1 METANCPK
9 RLRRGFHRVPTDRA
23 VHMKIDKTGREIVSS
38 KIDNVF
44 SARTRLFTNCRD
56 FSLVSNEFEP
66 IADSIGKN

>member
-1 METANCPK
+1 
-9 RLRRGFHRVPTDRA
+9 

-44 SARTRLFTNCRD
+44 SARSCLLTNCRD

-66 IADSIGKN
+66 IANSIGEN